1 MKERQWSHLGMAFL
15 PHSAPCDWPVVEV
28 SRIGHL
34 TNSPT
39 ASPATHHHTGV
50 NRRKLFRTFST
61 SLQLP
66 VPHKF
71 EQFLTFLRSSNRF
84 GLNRPPFD
92 RPQLSVFPSPFSLF
106 SRGRWSLS
114 LFKPHLSTF
123 APECPS
129 ALYLFNLLLAVYL
142 ECYVIEATKRF
153 NIRSVFLI
161 DKVFA
166 CA

>member
-1 MKERQWSHLGMAFL
+1 MIIFRHGFSSHTRPPVAGRSWRSPVLVTSQTAPPPPLPPTTTLVLIEESYSEPSPGAFSSQC
-15 PHSAPCDWPVVEV
+15 HISC
-28 SRIGHL
+28 
-34 TNSPT
+34 
-39 ASPATHHHTGV
+39 
-50 NRRKLFRTFST
+50 
-61 SLQLP
+61 
-66 VPHKF
+66 
-71 EQFLTFLRSSNRF
+71 SNRF

-153 NIRSVFLI
+153 NVRSVFLI